1 MFCLQHGNEL
11 RERDSVVRSLRL
23 LVEEKQQAV
32 RGALHAQGHVS
43 ELQRFFFWWFDV
55 WLIICL
61 CAVIFFVVHFQ
72 LSTLERRTSG
82 TDSDLQH
89 VQSQLR
95 SAQQS
100 LLTAQHELLDA
111 RTQAQQ

>member
-1 MFCLQHGNEL
+1 L
-11 RERDSVVRSLRL
+11 
-23 LVEEKQQAV
+23 
-32 RGALHAQGHVS
+32 
-43 ELQRFFFWWFDV
+43 
-55 WLIICL
+55 
-61 CAVIFFVVHFQ
+61 FQ

-82 TDSDLQH
+82 TDSDLQL

-100 LLTAQHELLDA
+100 LLELAAQHQLLDA